1 LTVIEI
7 TDTKSF
13 SLWLRSLPEEKLPDI
28 ASFTVSRLAV
38 RALVGIGPRYNYPS
52 VEMSDF
58 VARSFRACIA
68 LRVAVREPTNAN
80 IELCYEAGNGAARWS
95 TQENQPPNFDA
106 PSAFYA
112 SRIFK
117 YIQSYRETLRELEA
131 ATNEKNA
138 TQLAEELWKGREQE
152 SMRDSLSAGDAQSRS
167 RDDPDGVLEGR
178 FRMASN
184 NAKAVG
190 RAAIQHYM
198 AAQAARQSFNI
209 ANDKHLEYVARVTTL
224 AESQFMNS
232 MSIEPKNFVLESLR
246 DDAERVVQAGSITDL
261 ARLPLWKNT
270 APQELQ
276 SAHAK
281 FAEYLST
288 LNGSQRPILLDWY
301 ETVAAGKSAFG
312 LPENIANDI
321 EKRIALGD
329 NRPDF
334 WNRSFEEINTEIESW
349 LTKEIA
355 ARHPE
360 NLPPLSLSQRPA
372 PHSFDIED
380 GKIVA
385 VATRSSI
392 APQSIA
398 DQVNAALLD
407 KAKSAQKR
415 LARTQA
421 PEHYCRSIETLVS
434 VLEANEKGI
443 ATGRLMMVSTSIE
456 SIARAIDSP
465 DGRSEYGLDVVA
477 EMNDLAASLDEFKAL
492 FPEVMKILAESL
504 AHKLAVGN
512 AVSVNIHINEI
523 QQHAAHSTVVSV
535 GAVEAL
541 REGDEDVARQT
552 KIIESSAD
560 DEQRA
565 AAIEARARTVS
576 QRLLTVRNFVAR
588 SMKSLAT
595 RTVVSVGKGYDKAI
609 EDSVETGI
617 KLGIAALV
625 ASCFGPL
632 TGIAMAVFSWKPFA
646 KRAEEIANENIADH
660 AQDI

>member
-1 LTVIEI
+1 MKAGDIKELNSLR
-7 TDTKSF
+7 KWLSF
-13 SLWLRSLPEEKLPDI
+13 RPEELQPSI
-28 ASFTVSRLAV
+28 ASVLAIRLAL
-38 RALVGIGPRYNYPS
+38 RALLTFYANYNLAPDVWS
-52 VEMSDF
+52 NF
-58 VARSFRACIA
+58 VARNFRTYVAA
-68 LRVAVREPTNAN
+68 KVAVREQTDDLFALVALDANNISAAELSGKNQSPTYDGPA
-80 IELCYEAGNGAARWS
+80 IL
-95 TQENQPPNFDA
+95 
-106 PSAFYA
+106 YA
-112 SRIFK
+112 SRALHHAQKCRVSRRVLDIAK
-117 YIQSYRETLRELEA
+117 KEAKETLRVAEEA
-131 ATNEKNA
+131 ANA
-138 TQLAEELWKGREQE
+138 VNQAYDGGSGPADFVSAQLRRRDAVNKQKGLNLFARSTSVNAEAAKLRFDEARAVHAADIDATIELACLACKVSTSNDTGGLVLEELRNDAKKIEQGE
-152 SMRDSLSAGDAQSRS
+152 SLSDLSYAPLWRTSDLKELQSVQSKLADSLSA
-167 RDDPDGVLEGR
+167 
-178 FRMASN
+178 
-184 NAKAVG
+184 
-190 RAAIQHYM
+190 
-198 AAQAARQSFNI
+198 
-209 ANDKHLEYVARVTTL
+209 
-224 AESQFMNS
+224 
-232 MSIEPKNFVLESLR
+232 
-246 DDAERVVQAGSITDL
+246 
-261 ARLPLWKNT
+261 
-270 APQELQ
+270 
-276 SAHAK
+276 
-281 FAEYLST
+281 
-288 LNGSQRPILLDWY
+288 LNGSKRPILLDWY
-301 ETVAAGKSAFG
+301 DTVAAGKSAFG
-312 LPENIANDI
+312 LPENIANEI

-334 WNRSFEEINTEIESW
+334 WSRSFEEINTEIESW

-465 DGRSEYGLDVVA
+465 DGRSEYGVDVVA

-523 QQHAAHSTVVSV
+523 QQHAAHSTVVSF

-576 QRLLTVRNFVAR
+576 QRLLTVRNFVVR
-588 SMKSLAT
+588 PMKSLVK
-595 RTVVSVGKGYDKAI
+595 RTGVSMGKGYDNAI
-609 EDSVETGI
+609 EDTTEAII
-617 KLGIAALV
+617 KASIALFIANAVGPVAAIAAIIL
-625 ASCFGPL
+625 
-632 TGIAMAVFSWKPFA
+632 SWKPLA
-646 KRAEEIANENIADH
+646 KRAEEIAKEHDPDD